1 MTSIWSLRKKLDEKI
16 KEYDKRLKYLEC
28 EHNITALEHSWM
40 FGVEYST
47 RCSKCG
53 KFFRYLS
60 EQEYLEISIK
70 NNKEQCASDRKELE
84 ERLAKLKEESDE

>member
-1 MTSIWSLRKKLDEKI
+1 MSRISRLEDKLEACEIRLRK
-16 KEYDKRLKYLEC
+16 LEC
-28 EHNITALEHSWM
+28 RHDKEAIWD
-40 FGVEYST
+40 GYSYILK
-47 RCSKCG
+47 CLKCG

-84 ERLAKLKEESDE
+84 GRLAKLKEEEDVK